1 MMKKVLAI
9 SLVLCGLFA
18 FTGCGENNNTTKTS
32 KYDDTMKEY
41 ATNYYNS
48 FQKGTEGLTETNI
61 TVGRLK
67 EAVNLGIASYDM
79 SKLAACSDES
89 YVVLKINQ
97 TNNDVDSVE
106 YHMECGK

>member
-1 MMKKVLAI
+1 MKKVLAI
-9 SLVLCGLFA
+9 SLVLCGLFI
-18 FTGCGENNNTTKTS
+18 FTGCGEKETEIS
-32 KYDDTMKEY
+32 KYEDAMREY
-41 ATNYYNS
+41 AISYYNS
-48 FQKGTEGLTETNI
+48 FLKSTESLTEANI

-67 EAVNLGIASYDM
+67 KAVNLGVASYDM
-79 SKLAACSDES
+79 SKLATCSDES